1 MLIGDHPR
9 SPVSYGRGL
18 HSHTLNVGVLA
29 PAELMH
35 LPESANE
42 VQIARLDHYRS
53 ARGDL
58 AEGAQVGVVHMG
70 VGQQDEVQ
78 WRQLSGTKGRFHEA
92 AGPYFRETPSNS
104 DSRFQGR
111 VCQHQCATDIEQ
123 DACVPQPGN
132 GQTFIRPVSR
142 VRPMRS
148 GLDVGRRIRT
158 TLCQSSADVRP
169 GEPQV
174 VLERQGWHY
183 CLSLEDRRR

>member
-9 SPVSYGRGL
+9 SPVPYGRGL
-18 HSHTLNVGVLA
+18 HSHTFNIGVLT

-42 VQIARLDHYRS
+42 VLIAGLDHDRS
-53 ARGDL
+53 ARWNL
-58 AEGAQVGVVHMG
+58 AKGAQVGVVHVG
-70 VGQQDEVQ
+70 VGQQDQVE
-78 WRQLSGTKGRFHEA
+78 WRQLSGTKGGFHETP
-92 AGPYFRETPSNS
+92 GPHFREASSNS
-104 DSRFQGR
+104 DSGLQGR

-132 GQTFIRPVSR
+132 GQTLIRPVSR